1 MDITEKRISREI
13 IFEGRVFT
21 VAKDVNELPDGR
33 LAPREIVLH
42 NGGAG
47 ILPIDSEGNVTLVR
61 QYRCGV
67 GKVYLEICAGKTEK
81 GENPK
86 DCAVREL
93 REELGLVADTVTS
106 LGALGATPA
115 YDSEIIYIYLA
126 TGLTEV
132 GQELDDGEFLEIVK
146 MPLKEAFYMVND
158 GRIEDAKTQIAILKA
173 YTQRLLNGK
182 D

>member
-93 REELGLVADTVTS
+93 KEELGLVADTVTS

-132 GQELDDGEFLEIVK
+132 GQALDDGEFLEIVK

>member
-1 MDITEKRISREI
+1 MDVTEKRISREI

-132 GQELDDGEFLEIVK
+132 GQALDDGEFLEIVK
-146 MPLKEAFYMVND
+146 MPLKEVFYMVND

>member
-1 MDITEKRISREI
+1 MKLSEKRISREI

-21 VAKDVNELPDGR
+21 VTKDVNELADGR
-33 LAPREIVLH
+33 HANREIVLH
-42 NGGAG
+42 SGGAG
-47 ILPIDSEGNVTLVR
+47 ILPVDKDNNVTLVR

-81 GENPK
+81 GENPM

-93 REELGLVADTVTS
+93 KEELGLTAGAVTS

-126 TGLTEV
+126 TELEYV
-132 GQELDDGEFLEIVK
+132 GQSLDDGEFLEIVK
-146 MPLKEAFYMVND
+146 MPLSQAVEMVFD

-173 YTQRLLNGK
+173 ERMLNGK
-182 D
+182 N